1 MKKLFFICI
10 TLTIC
15 AFSCQ
20 TSKETSSAANSETP
34 LYETQWML
42 TDINSEAIGDSPAK
56 PFIRFTSDGNVSGKL
71 GCNDFF
77 GSCFVKK
84 DKISIEYKGSTKK
97 LCNDMT
103 VERAFASALK
113 KEINNYVI
121 VGDVLILRAKDQE
134 VLRFKAAPKTE

>member
-1 MKKLFFICI
+1 MKKLFFIGI
-10 TLTIC
+10 LLTIC
-15 AFSCQ
+15 AFSCH
-20 TSKETSSAANSETP
+20 TSKEASSSASNETP

-42 TDINSEAIGDSPAK
+42 TDINCEAIGNAPAK
-56 PFIRFTSDGNVSGKL
+56 PFIRFASDGNVSGKL

-77 GSCFVKK
+77 GSCSVKK
-84 DKISIEYKGSTKK
+84 DKISIEYRGATKK
-97 LCNDMT
+97 LCNDME

-134 VLRFKAAPKTE
+134 ILRFKAAPKTE